1 MNHGNMHKRLPI
13 VLTATIRPHRTT
25 GIYAINQTE
34 EDRFISY
41 QHSIK
46 WISDTRAT
54 DKLILA
60 ENSSSKL
67 TSELFKYLHSL
78 ASPHFH
84 TETLHYP
91 IADEATV
98 KGKGYGEGW
107 LISKCVR
114 HSRLLSDSNAFI
126 KITGRYQVKNFF
138 RLSRPLAS
146 SVLSN
151 LGYQF
156 ICQDLKFY
164 NFHIPIVSTALFAC
178 TRSAWLEHFEDA
190 YLFVDDIQ
198 GWAFEA
204 EIADR
209 LKAIVARG
217 VRVGEVKLPLI
228 IDSFN
233 TKDNQPFLKRRALC
247 YLTFRSKVAYSIGK
261 SIKMK
266 TLCLNDFS
274 PQRPNPAIH

>member
-1 MNHGNMHKRLPI
+1 MHKRLPI
-13 VLTATIRPHRTT
+13 ILTATIRPHQTT
-25 GIYAINQTE
+25 GICKINQTE
-34 EDRFISY
+34 DDRFLSY
-41 QHSIK
+41 QHTIK

-54 DKLILA
+54 DRLILA

-67 TSELFKYLHSL
+67 TSELFRYLHSL

-114 HSRLLSDSNAFI
+114 DSKLLSDSQAFI
-126 KITGRYQVKNFF
+126 KITGRYQVRNFF
-138 RLSRPLAS
+138 RLSHPLAS
-146 SVLSN
+146 SILSN
-151 LGYQF
+151 AGYQF

-164 NFHIPIVSTALFAC
+164 NSHTPIVSTALFAC
-178 TRSAWLEHFEDA
+178 TCSAWLEHFEDA

-204 EIADR
+204 EIANR
-209 LKAIVARG
+209 LKSIVTRG

-233 TKDNQPFLKRRALC
+233 TKDNQPFLKWPALY
-247 YLTFRSKVAYSIGK
+247 YLTFRSRVSYSIGK
-261 SIKMK
+261 SIKIK
-266 TLCLNDFS
+266 TLCLKDFS
-274 PQRPNPAIH
+274 L